1 MHSNTEL
8 ALEKEGRS
16 IVPDASQEAV
26 TRPGHGINLDAIPGG
41 IDFCILDFG
50 YTSL

>member
-1 MHSNTEL
+1 MHNPGFLMDSNTEL

-26 TRPGHGINLDAIPGG
+26 TRPGHDG
-41 IDFCILDFG
+41 IDFCVLDFG

>member
-26 TRPGHGINLDAIPGG
+26 TRPGHGS